1 MAHFQAPAKDLLPD
15 GELPIEKRR
24 GLRGKSRD

>member
-24 GLRGKSRD
+24 GGEGKIP